1 METLIII
8 PILFVIFGTILVGI
22 YIGTILENFI
32 EKRIEFPSEILIPT
46 IIVIFAIIGMAIAIE
61 IIRFLNIY
69 P

>member
-1 METLIII
+1 MEILIII